1 MGISLPGNL
10 GPAWVTIFWV
20 PIFIMNLGPF
30 VKRGTPSVTVLA
42 ISVVELASYT
52 VQAGYKTH
60 SIAIIEAM
68 H

>member
-1 MGISLPGNL
+1 MGHYFL
-10 GPAWVTIFWV
+10 GPY
-20 PIFIMNLGPF
+20 FIVNLGPF
-30 VKRGTPSVTVLA
+30 VKKGTPSITVTVLA

-52 VQAGYKTH
+52 IQAGYKTH